1 MHGADHVEAPSGH
14 TVRQS
19 LPGFTPRV
27 FTVFEGLAAHQ
38 NREWFLGNKAAYE
51 AEVRAPLGALVEAL
65 AFGFAAH
72 DIPLTGDAKRS
83 LFRVNRD
90 IRFSND
96 KRPYKTNASAVLS
109 RDGTKTGKGSSTCR
123 SADPSERRSW
133 RGFPRARAT
142 RHRRPAARHGRP
154 SGPMGRDRSRVDRRR
169 FALSRE
175 GALVRM
181 PKGYEAFKDAP
192 VAETLKLRNLT
203 VSRPI
208 PVARLYGPG
217 CDRRHS
223 HVRARG
229 LAAPGVR
236 LAGAGPVGRR
246 VSVPQQFAPWLP

>member
-1 MHGADHVEAPSGH
+1 MSKPRQDTPSGKAF
-14 TVRQS
+14 R
-19 LPGFTPRV
+19 GFTPRV

-109 RDGTKTGKGSSTCR
+109 RDGTKTGKGILYVQVGGPERAAFVAAGFHGLEPPGIDALRRGMADHPARWAETEAALTC
-123 SADPSERRSW
+123 
-133 RGFPRARAT
+133 
-142 RHRRPAARHGRP
+142 AAL
-154 SGPMGRDRSRVDRRR
+154 
-169 FALSRE
+169 ALSRE

-192 VAETLKLRNLT
+192 VAETLKLRNVT

-208 PVARLYGPG
+208 PVARLYGPDVIDDILTFAREALPLLEFG
-217 CDRRHS
+217 W
-223 HVRARG
+223 RA
-229 LAAPGVR
+229 LAR
-236 LAGAGPVGRR
+236 
-246 VSVPQQFAPWLP
+246 